1 MEERDKKTELLVG
14 LFLTIGLMLIAL
26 LVLQFGSVRELFKTS
41 YEITVPFPDGT
52 GIRDGTPVRLGGSKV
67 GKVPRQPVLDADFK
81 GVLITLE
88 IYDHVKIPK
97 DAMFGIG
104 TAGLL
109 GDSFIEIRTTGSE
122 AQTFF
127 EAGTQIPKAN
137 VVGATG
143 LGALQDSAKD
153 LGKQAEEVLGEIK
166 LAVKDLRVSLDK
178 INAKALGDENM
189 KELKESFA
197 HLNSVL
203 KRLDEKT
210 LGEETSKDVKEAVA
224 SFKAAAKSV
233 EEAAKKFD
241 PIVTKLGNASG
252 KIESA
257 AGKADTV
264 MGNADKAIKSIDE
277 AAVSLGKVGTDL
289 RKGEGLLPALIHDR
303 TLKNEFSMLISN
315 LRQKGI
321 LWYKDKAGS
330 EQPSRT
336 PQTATPAP
344 QKQQQPQPQKPEKRS
359 GLFGR

>member
-14 LFLTIGLMLIAL
+14 LFLTIGLLLIAL

-41 YEITVPFPDGT
+41 YEIIVPFPDGT

-88 IYDHVKIPK
+88 IYDSVKIPK
-97 DAMFGIG
+97 DAKFGIG

-109 GDSFIEIRTTGSE
+109 GDSFIEIRTTGSKE
-122 AQTFF
+122 QSYI
-127 EAGTQIPKAN
+127 EAGTQLPKEN

-153 LGKQAEEVLGEIK
+153 LGKQAEEVLAEIK

-178 INAKALGDENM
+178 VNGKALGDDNM

-224 SFKAAAKSV
+224 SFKAAAKSM
-233 EEAAKKFD
+233 EDAAKKFD
-241 PIVTKLGNASG
+241 PIVTKLDSASG

-321 LWYKDKAGS
+321 LWYKDKAG
-330 EQPSRT
+330 EQQPRQ
-336 PQTATPAP
+336 PQP
-344 QKQQQPQPQKPEKRS
+344 QPQQQPQSQKTEKRS
-359 GLFGR
+359 GLFRR

>member
-109 GDSFIEIRTTGSE
+109 GDSFIEIRTTGSQ

-143 LGALQDSAKD
+143 IGALQDSAKD
-153 LGKQAEEVLGEIK
+153 LGKKAEDVLAEIK
-166 LAVKDLRVSLDK
+166 LAVADLRTSLGKVND
-178 INAKALGDENM
+178 KALGDENM

-224 SFKAAAKSV
+224 SFKAAAKSM
-233 EEAAKKFD
+233 EDAAKKFD
-241 PIVTKLGNASG
+241 PIVTKIDSASG
-252 KIESA
+252 KIDSA

-264 MGNADKAIKSIDE
+264 MANADKAIKSIDE

-321 LWYKDKAGS
+321 LWYKDKAG
-330 EQPSRT
+330 EQQSRT
-336 PQTATPAP
+336 PQPAPTP
-344 QKQQQPQPQKPEKRS
+344 QKQQQSQPQKPEKRS
-359 GLFGR
+359 GLFSR

>member
-14 LFLTIGLMLIAL
+14 LFLTIGLLLIAL

-88 IYDHVKIPK
+88 IYDSVKIPK
-97 DAMFGIG
+97 DAKFGIG

-109 GDSFIEIRTTGSE
+109 GDSFIEIRTTGTQ
-122 AQTFF
+122 AQTYI
-127 EAGTQIPKAN
+127 EPGTQLPKEN

-153 LGKQAEEVLGEIK
+153 LGKQAEDVLAEIK

-178 INAKALGDENM
+178 INGKALGDENM
-189 KELKESFA
+189 TELKESFA

-224 SFKAAAKSV
+224 SFKAAAKSM
-233 EEAAKKFD
+233 EDAAKKFD
-241 PIVTKLGNASG
+241 PIVTKIDSASG
-252 KIESA
+252 KIDSA
-257 AGKADTV
+257 AGKADVV

-277 AAVSLGKVGTDL
+277 AADSLGKVGADL

-315 LRQKGI
+315 LRQKGV
-321 LWYKDKAGS
+321 LWYKDKAG
-330 EQPSRT
+330 EQQSR
-336 PQTATPAP
+336 
-344 QKQQQPQPQKPEKRS
+344 QPQPQTQPQTQKPEKRS
-359 GLFGR
+359 GLFRK

>member
-14 LFLTIGLMLIAL
+14 LFLTIGLLLLAL

-97 DAMFGIG
+97 DAKFGIG

-122 AQTFF
+122 AQTYI
-127 EAGTQIPKAN
+127 EAGTQLPKEN

-166 LAVKDLRVSLDK
+166 LAAKDLRVSLDK
-178 INAKALGDENM
+178 INGKALGDENM

-224 SFKAAAKSV
+224 SFKAAAKSM
-233 EEAAKKFD
+233 EDAAKKFD
-241 PIVTKLGNASG
+241 PIVTKIDNASG

-257 AGKADTV
+257 ATKADTV

-277 AAVSLGKVGTDL
+277 AADSLGKVGTDL

-303 TLKNEFSMLISN
+303 ALKSEFTMLITN

-321 LWYKDKAGS
+321 LWYKDRAGDQQTRQS
-330 EQPSRT
+330 EP
-336 PQTATPAP
+336 
-344 QKQQQPQPQKPEKRS
+344 QPQPQTPKPERRS
-359 GLFGR
+359 GLFRR

>member
-14 LFLTIGLMLIAL
+14 LFLTFGLLLLGM

-97 DAMFGIG
+97 DAKFGIG

-109 GDSFIEIRTTGSE
+109 GDSFIEIRTTGTESE
-122 AQTFF
+122 AYIEPGSQL
-127 EAGTQIPKAN
+127 PKEN

-153 LGKQAEEVLGEIK
+153 LGKQAEDVLAEIK

-178 INAKALGDENM
+178 INGKALGDENM
-189 KELKESFA
+189 NELKESFA

-224 SFKAAAKSV
+224 SFKAAAKSM

-241 PIVTKLGNASG
+241 PIVTKIDSASG
-252 KIESA
+252 KIDSA

-264 MGNADKAIKSIDE
+264 MANADKAIKSIDE
-277 AAVSLGKVGTDL
+277 AADSLGKVGTDL

-315 LRQKGI
+315 LRQKGV
-321 LWYKDKAGS
+321 LWYKDKAG
-330 EQPSRT
+330 EQQAR
-336 PQTATPAP
+336 
-344 QKQQQPQPQKPEKRS
+344 QPQPQKQEPPPQEKKRS
-359 GLFGR
+359 GLFRR